1 MAHSLPLFPLK
12 LVAFPGEKLALHIF
26 EERYR
31 ELVADCKKDK
41 LTFGVPTYL
50 DGKLKYGTE
59 MTLVNVVKRYPEG
72 SCDIICQGGRI
83 FELLSFQSS
92 LEGKLYAGG
101 DVRFLDNDTQ
111 IREKKKNELLRLII
125 SFYDALE
132 VQPPNYSK
140 KDFNSYTLAH
150 KAGLTIE
157 QEYELLQIT
166 SEDKRMDYL
175 ISHLSIMTSTL
186 YAVSRT
192 KELIALNGH
201 FKHFDPLDFKDF
213 VVQ

>member
-1 MAHSLPLFPLK
+1 MTHTLPLFPLK

-31 ELVADCKKDK
+31 QLVSDCENEKI
-41 LTFGVPTYL
+41 TFGIPTYL
-50 DGKLKYGTE
+50 DGVLKYGTE

-101 DVRFLDNDTQ
+101 DVRFLKNDTQ
-111 IREKKKNELLRLII
+111 IPEKKKKELLRLIVT
-125 SFYDALE
+125 FYDALE
-132 VQPPNYSK
+132 VQPPKYSK
-140 KDFNSYTLAH
+140 KDFTSYTLAH

-186 YAVSRT
+186 SAVSRT

-201 FKHFDPLDFKDF
+201 FKHFDPLDFNNLEI
-213 VVQ
+213 